1 MADLL
6 LNQLK
11 GAIAE
16 LLERKG
22 LKGSV
27 VVKVNHRGE
36 QVVAAILNEICP
48 HCRGTGRKTYPPE
61 DDGETGGVEARGA

>member
-16 LLERKG
+16 LLEKKG

-27 VVKVNHRGE
+27 LVKVNHRGE
-36 QVVAAILNEICP
+36 QVVAAVLNEVCP
-48 HCRGTGRKTYPPE
+48 HCRGTGRKTYAA
-61 DDGETGGVEARGA
+61 DDATPSKEE